1 MRFAMPCVLALLSVA
16 CVKTPPITRVTI
28 LDEQFRVVKVL
39 DASEIAEFERAWEK
53 KEETDA
59 VLQDAGGLHFKIDI
73 ERASA
78 SGNRWLYQSTGFAR
92 VLTMKAGRPVYRLQD
107 PEAFN
112 TLIGATK

>member
-1 MRFAMPCVLALLSVA
+1 MRLVMPCLFAILSTA
-16 CVKTPPITRVTI
+16 CAKTPPITRVTI

-39 DASEIAEFERAWEK
+39 DAPEIAEFERAWEE

-59 VLQDAGGLHFKIDI
+59 GLRDAGGLHFKIDI

-78 SGNRWLYQSTGFAR
+78 SSNRWLYQSTGFVR